1 MVIAAQAM
9 HGLTFGCD
17 PEIFIFDQN
26 NGRYVSPDGII
37 PGTKSEP
44 YRVGGGA
51 IQQDGMAAEFN
62 IDPVDNY
69 KDFNNN
75 INKVLRTMSR
85 MLPDGHVFLDKPSV
99 VFTPEVW
106 EGASEKAKELGCSPD
121 FNAWTGEVN
130 PPPNPEATP
139 NPMMRTASGHLHFGW
154 TDDANMSDPDHIK
167 NCRDL
172 VKQMDWWLG
181 TWSLNIDPD
190 PTRRL
195 LYGKAG
201 AMRFKPYGVEYRV
214 LSNFWVLKPS
224 ARLKVWN
231 RMQAAIWGMKDKF
244 FPETSAKNKFY
255 DFNGAVIKSIN
266 ESKIDPHLSQGY
278 FYPIHEISL
287 GEMNVPVE
295 AA

>member
-1 MVIAAQAM
+1 MVVAVQAL

-17 PEIFIFDQN
+17 PELFIYN
-26 NGRYVSPDGII
+26 TSTGEYISPDGII

-44 YRVGGGA
+44 YKVGGGA

-75 INKVLRTMSR
+75 INRVLRKLNSF
-85 MLPDGHVFLDKPSV
+85 LPDNCLLTDVPSV
-99 VFTPEVW
+99 TFSPPVW

-139 NPMMRTASGHLHFGW
+139 NPMMRTASGHLHYGW
-154 TDDANMSDPDHIK
+154 TDDANMSDPEHIK

-172 VKQMDWWLG
+172 IKQMDWWLG
-181 TWSLNIDPD
+181 TWSLNLDTD
-190 PTRRL
+190 KTRRL

-214 LSNFWVLKPS
+214 LSNFWVLKPGI
-224 ARLKVWN
+224 RLRVWN
-231 RMQAAIWGMKDKF
+231 RMQAAIWGMKDAF
-244 FPETSAKNKFY
+244 LPETSKKTKFY

-266 ESKIDPHLSQGY
+266 DSSLDPVLFQNYAHTVSEVSVQ
-278 FYPIHEISL
+278 SL
-287 GEMNVPVE
+287 NVPTE
-295 AA
+295 SF